1 LFTLCSV
8 LRTSNRTGES
18 TTMNYTG
25 IDYLQRA
32 SSLSTLFQAEP
43 LAAREICQIV
53 SLKLFPDEPA
63 HGIGIFALGSDGE
76 YNLKAT
82 FGVSAQTQA
91 VWTSGSVSVNSPVV
105 EAMRTSEVVCIGS
118 PEDLSAR
125 YPEHF
130 AIHNAD
136 AESAIIA
143 VPIRKFGSSLGVLA
157 IFGRRF
163 SIDEDCRVF
172 LELVAGLMALKLNW
186 NFAAQPDEAAG
197 KSLPLRDEA
206 LTNRERLVQGLMRLG
221 KTNAEIAD
229 ELGYSEST
237 IRQDAVSM
245 FSKLGVKNRKEAG
258 DLLEEN

>member
-1 LFTLCSV
+1 
-8 LRTSNRTGES
+8 
-18 TTMNYTG
+18 
-25 IDYLQRA
+25 
-32 SSLSTLFQAEP
+32 
-43 LAAREICQIV
+43 
-53 SLKLFPDEPA
+53 
-63 HGIGIFALGSDGE
+63 
-76 YNLKAT
+76 
-82 FGVSAQTQA
+82 
-91 VWTSGSVSVNSPVV
+91 
-105 EAMRTSEVVCIGS
+105 
-118 PEDLSAR
+118 
-125 YPEHF
+125 
-130 AIHNAD
+130 
-136 AESAIIA
+136 

-206 LTNRERLVQGLMRLG
+206 LTNRERLVQGLMKLG